1 MNNENQNPALEKS
14 ELEEY
19 EISLNNWDGVDIL
32 NEETYDY
39 EERTVYTTA
48 TSLEEASDKFSAF
61 FQSIIDN
68 HGYNGMKPMTLWL
81 FQRIQDG
88 TRL

>member
-1 MNNENQNPALEKS
+1 MNNENQNQDPKQEEF
-14 ELEEY
+14 ELT
-19 EISLNNWDGVDIL
+19 LNNWDDVEIL
-32 NEETYDY
+32 NEDTHDY

-48 TSLEEASDKFSAF
+48 SSLEEASEKFAAY
-61 FQSIIDN
+61 FQSVIDT

-88 TRL
+88 TRV

>member
-1 MNNENQNPALEKS
+1 MNNENQNPALENG

-48 TSLEEASDKFSAF
+48 ASLEEASDKFSAF
-61 FQSIIDN
+61 LQSIIDT

-88 TRL
+88 TRV